1 MLKKASHFILV
12 NLLFVTL
19 VVAIYAIGYE
29 YDKANKL
36 YPELKSLSYDL
47 SMLVYGERWV
57 RFAEVML
64 GLGTGADAV
73 MLMFWY
79 RNIQKKS
86 LLNVME
92 TKIQ

>member
-1 MLKKASHFILV
+1 VLKKASLLILS
-12 NLLFVTL
+12 NLLFVAL
-19 VVAIYAIGYE
+19 AVAIYGIGYE

-36 YPELKSLSYDL
+36 YPESKDVSYDL

-57 RFAEVML
+57 RFVEVML
-64 GLGTGADAV
+64 GLGIGADAV
-73 MLMFWY
+73 LLMFWY

-86 LLNVME
+86 LLNDME